1 MYLYLTINDFENNEY
16 IKRPLAITLVRHVMK
31 YVQLIVWI
39 QVAKEAIIAFLEST
53 DFEDA
58 IRLAISLGG
67 DADTMGAITGG
78 ISEAYYKNIPIGIKQ
93 EVIKKLPDE
102 FINVMWHFSRK
113 FNKESYLCLFDS
125 SRV

>member
-93 EVIKKLPDE
+93 EVIKRLPDE
-102 FINVMWHFSRK
+102 FINVM
-113 FNKESYLCLFDS
+113 
-125 SRV
+125 

>member
-78 ISEAYYKNIPIGIKQ
+78 ISEAYYKNIPIRDKTGSY
-93 EVIKKLPDE
+93 KKTAG
-102 FINVMWHFSRK
+102 
-113 FNKESYLCLFDS
+113 
-125 SRV
+125 

>member
-67 DADTMGAITGG
+67 DAGYNG
-78 ISEAYYKNIPIGIKQ
+78 SHYWWNIRS
-93 EVIKKLPDE
+93 L
-102 FINVMWHFSRK
+102 
-113 FNKESYLCLFDS
+113 L
-125 SRV
+125 